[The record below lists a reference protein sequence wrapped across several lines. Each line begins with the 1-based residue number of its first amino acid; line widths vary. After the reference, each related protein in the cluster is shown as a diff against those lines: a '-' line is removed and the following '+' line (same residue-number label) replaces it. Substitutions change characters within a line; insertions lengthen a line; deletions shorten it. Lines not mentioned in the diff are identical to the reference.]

1 MEELPEN
8 IADAP
13 EINPPSAQET
23 APKPKKV
30 IGRPITKENAKQY
43 QLSAAR
49 AKKLRKEAR
58 ARMLSALTE
67 SMDLG
72 KELLKAMK
80 GQDEKY
86 LGMIE
91 KATRLVGLQH
101 DQSEDAIAQ
110 KISLNAKTDAN
121 VNAKLELPSIN
132 ITFEDAKPKE
142 Q

>member
-13 EINPPSAQET
+13 EITPPSAPET
-23 APKPKKV
+23 APKRKKV

-49 AKKLRKEAR
+49 AKRLRKEAR
-58 ARMLSALTE
+58 AKMLSALAE

-72 KELLKAMK
+72 QELLKAMK

-110 KISLNAKTDAN
+110 KILLNAKTDAN
-121 VNAKLELPSIN
+121 VKSDNKIEIVV
-132 ITFEDAKPKE
+132 KE
-142 Q
+142 V

>member
-13 EINPPSAQET
+13 EIPIPSA
-23 APKPKKV
+23 AKPQKKKPR
-30 IGRPITKENAKQY
+30 GRPITSENAKQMAI
-43 QLSAAR
+43 SAAK
-49 AKKLRKEAR
+49 AKKMRKEAR
-58 ARMLSALTE
+58 AKMLAALTNDL
-67 SMDLG
+67 DLG

-80 GQDEKY
+80 GKDEKY

-121 VNAKLELPSIN
+121 VNARVELPNIN
-132 ITFEDAKPKE
+132 ITFEDAKPE
-142 Q
+142 ER

>member
-1 MEELPEN
+1 MEELPSVEK
-8 IADAP
+8 
-13 EINPPSAQET
+13 SL
-23 APKPKKV
+23 KPKRKSN
-30 IGRPITKENAKQY
+30 GRPFTKENAKAM

-49 AKKLRKEAR
+49 AKKMRKEAR
-58 ARMLSALTE
+58 AKMLAALTNDL
-67 SMDLG
+67 DLG

-80 GQDEKY
+80 GKDEKY

-121 VNAKLELPSIN
+121 VNARVELPNIN
-132 ITFEDAKPKE
+132 ITFEDAKPEE

>member
-13 EINPPSAQET
+13 EIPIQSAN
-23 APKPKKV
+23 KPRRRGP
-30 IGRPITKENAKQY
+30 GRRITKENAKEMAI
-43 QLSAAR
+43 SAAK
-49 AKKLRKEAR
+49 AKAMRKEAR
-58 ARMLSALTE
+58 AKMLAALTNDL
-67 SMDLG
+67 DLG
-72 KELLKAMK
+72 MELLKAMK
-80 GQDEKY
+80 GKDEKY

-121 VNAKLELPSIN
+121 VKSDNKIEIVV
-132 ITFEDAKPKE
+132 KE
-142 Q
+142 V

>member
-8 IADAP
+8 IADAQ
-13 EINPPSAQET
+13 EIELPSVIKS
-23 APKPKKV
+23 PKPKRKSP
-30 IGRPITKENAKQY
+30 GRSFTKENAKAM

-49 AKKLRKEAR
+49 AKAMRKEAR
-58 ARMLSALTE
+58 AKMLAALTNDL
-67 SMDLG
+67 DLG

-80 GQDEKY
+80 GKDEKY

-121 VNAKLELPSIN
+121 VKSDNKIEIVV
-132 ITFEDAKPKE
+132 KE
-142 Q
+142 V

>member
-1 MEELPEN
+1 MEELPE
-8 IADAP
+8 ITQ
-13 EINPPSAQET
+13 PSAPET
-23 APKPKKV
+23 APKRKKV

-49 AKKLRKEAR
+49 AKRLRKEAR
-58 ARMLSALTE
+58 AKMLSALAE

-72 KELLKAMK
+72 EELLKAMK
-80 GQDEKY
+80 SQDEKY

-110 KISLNAKTDAN
+110 KISLNAKTD
-121 VNAKLELPSIN
+121 VNARVELPNIN
-132 ITFEDAKPKE
+132 ITFEDAKPE
-142 Q
+142 ER